1 MNTDAARTL
10 LGYEH
15 YAGSSSLFQGSL
27 SCLMHTGCT
36 AYAHGKLCLGDMDMV
51 EKRTRRW
58 RTFTMADESYAL
70 LTQYEKVATTPR
82 TG

>member
-1 MNTDAARTL
+1 MPWVT
-10 LGYEH
+10 G
-15 YAGSSSLFQGSL
+15 GGGSSSSLFQGSL

-58 RTFTMADESYAL
+58 RTFTTADESYAL
-70 LTQYEKVATTPR
+70 LTQYAKVANTPR